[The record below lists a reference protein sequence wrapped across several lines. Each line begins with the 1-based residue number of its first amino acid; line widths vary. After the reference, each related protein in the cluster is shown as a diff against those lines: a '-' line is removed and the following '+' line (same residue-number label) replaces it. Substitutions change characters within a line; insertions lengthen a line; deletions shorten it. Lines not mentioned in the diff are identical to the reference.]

1 MSETITSLIAHDN
14 EEFEFQIVK
23 FEKGFNPK
31 DYIKEIPPKI
41 ITSVLLETTNIKIL
55 SFTKKMI
62 GGGVIMR
69 YLNNGHFTLFEGDVI
84 NIKTRYTREEK
95 IPPFDGTNTIKI
107 FSTKYGNFVK
117 RGLNFNFTFL
127 IELDPL

>member
-1 MSETITSLIAHDN
+1 MGETFTSLIAHDN

-23 FEKGFNPK
+23 FEKSFNPK

-55 SFTKKMI
+55 SFTKRMI

-69 YLNNGHFTLFEGDVI
+69 YLNNSHFTLSEGDVL

-95 IPPFDGTNTIKI
+95 IPSFDGTNTIKI
-107 FSTKYGNFVK
+107 FSTKYSNFV
-117 RGLNFNFTFL
+117 RSGLNFNFTFL